1 MPGMVMDDGPPFDED
16 EEDATHD
23 ELDEDDGRL
32 TPARTEE
39 VIFTSFRLIFRF
51 RRPDQATCDAQEM
64 NSRRTKIGAA
74 PKKLS
79 NFVNCQFA
87 CCPLSLGPRFDQ
99 AADFFSDFTSSAT
112 RVTRTEV
119 TERHQFSFNFPSD
132 RQPNSNSPKC
142 HPKVEPVTN
151 RVATEVDKK
160 VSARWRWR
168 RWASCFFFVP
178 FGGPRCGHCDV

>member
-1 MPGMVMDDGPPFDED
+1 VGSDEHSTQGLPVRTNSAPMPGMVMDDGPPFDED

-74 PKKLS
+74 PK
-79 NFVNCQFA
+79 NCQTLLTA
-87 CCPLSLGPRFDQ
+87 NLPVAPLL
-99 AADFFSDFTSSAT
+99 
-112 RVTRTEV
+112 
-119 TERHQFSFNFPSD
+119 
-132 RQPNSNSPKC
+132 
-142 HPKVEPVTN
+142 
-151 RVATEVDKK
+151 
-160 VSARWRWR
+160 
-168 RWASCFFFVP
+168 
-178 FGGPRCGHCDV
+178 